1 MNALTYESLISLP
14 AHSEKPVHLYV
25 HRLLSNYPLASLRR
39 PLSNFF
45 PIQQLVCPQQGSL
58 SRDLYLNVML
68 KTQ

>member
-14 AHSEKPVHLYV
+14 AHSEKHLYV
-25 HRLLSNYPLASLRR
+25 HRLLSDYPLASLQR

-68 KTQ
+68 KT